1 MKIGILVLSIGS
13 FGAKGFYNLQEIGL
27 AKALDS
33 LCDEVKVYKLVA
45 NTAERQTQDIE
56 GTRNASLDLIPS
68 KQIGSNGIPDMRCID
83 KNLDALVCFSDT
95 QIMFPKVYRWAEK
108 NKIKLIPYIGV
119 VESHS
124 TNKVKQYV
132 MNCLFSRNV
141 AVYKKCRCCVKTHAV
156 QEILTAFGVN
166 NSIVAPVGI
175 DFSLLNSNFEELN
188 KECAKVRIGF
198 QSTDRV
204 VLLVGRIDADRNPL
218 DSVNVFG
225 KLKKYDRNFKLLIIG
240 KGTLKSELFAL
251 LRQAGLEED
260 VKYIEQLPNSEMW
273 KIYRASEILITFSRT
288 EIFGM
293 SILEAMYYGTV
304 VHAVNAPGP
313 NEILV
318 DHESGYLYNNAIDM
332 ENGIT
337 ENLSNEESIKDN
349 AHKRVVNHF
358 SWYKTAKIIEKY

>member
-1 MKIGILVLSIGS
+1 MKIGVLVTSVS
-13 FGAKGFYNLQEIGL
+13 NFGQKGFYNSQEIGL
-27 AKALDS
+27 AKALSKDF
-33 LCDEVKVYKLVA
+33 ETVEVYKLVPLSQEKR
-45 NTAERQTQDIE
+45 TEDICE
-56 GTRNASLDLIPS
+56 NARIHFIPARNSGINGVVDTKVIDASLATLIH
-68 KQIGSNGIPDMRCID
+68 
-83 KNLDALVCFSDT
+83 FSDT
-95 QIMFPKVYRWAEK
+95 QFSVPMVYKWCRK
-108 NKIKLIPYIGV
+108 KRIQYIPYIGV

-124 TNKVKQYV
+124 TSEFKQV
-132 MNCLFSRNV
+132 VTNFLFRRNV
-141 AVYKKCRCCVKTHAV
+141 LVYRKCICCVKTHAV
-156 QEILTAFGVN
+156 QEKLTAFGVN
-166 NSIVAPVGI
+166 NTIVAPVGI

-188 KECAKVRIGF
+188 QECAKVKIGF

-218 DSVNVFG
+218 DSVNVFR

-240 KGTLKSELFAL
+240 KGTLKAELFAL
-251 LRQAGLEED
+251 LKQAGLEED

-337 ENLSNEESIKDN
+337 ENLSDEESIKDN

-358 SWYKTAKIIEKY
+358 SWYKTAKIIEKF